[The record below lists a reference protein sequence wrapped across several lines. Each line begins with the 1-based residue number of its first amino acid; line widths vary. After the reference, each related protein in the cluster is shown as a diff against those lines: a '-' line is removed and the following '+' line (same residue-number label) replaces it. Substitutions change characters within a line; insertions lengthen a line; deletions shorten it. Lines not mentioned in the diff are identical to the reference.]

1 MYIECIGCQ
10 MLEVASKQQ
19 KKTTK
24 SNSNL
29 SQRTCT
35 KFKI

>member
-1 MYIECIGCQ
+1 
-10 MLEVASKQQ
+10 MLDVTSKQQ
-19 KKTTK
+19 KTKKKKEKK